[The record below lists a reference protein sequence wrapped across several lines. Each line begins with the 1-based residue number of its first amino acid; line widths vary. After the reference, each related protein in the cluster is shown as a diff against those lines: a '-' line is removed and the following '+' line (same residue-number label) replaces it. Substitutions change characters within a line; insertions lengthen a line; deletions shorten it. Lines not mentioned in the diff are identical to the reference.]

1 MVPFSVF
8 LIVPFAEVLLPFALR
23 IFPNLLPSSYED
35 KSARE
40 KKVSNLKVTQ
50 KEVSTFL
57 KATLRETGLPVTGAT
72 AKNKE
77 FAEFFK
83 KVRNTGE
90 APSAQDAIKVC
101 KIFKDDLTLDN
112 LSRPQ
117 LVATCKYMDL
127 NSFGSDAM
135 LRYNLRQ
142 RMRQIKRDD
151 RVIFDEGV
159 ESLSV
164 PELQAACT
172 SRGIRTHAVSTPC
185 LRENMSMW
193 LDLRLKQ
200 GIPSMLL
207 ILSNAYL
214 YSQGAKAAPMSS
226 QIEALQFVLSSVPE
240 ELLREIKLES
250 YSTGYDATNKQ
261 RLKAVK
267 RQQELIEGEHEQES
281 KNEKE
286 DAVARKDT
294 KNMGDYYDKKPVTG
308 YQKQSN
314 EAIEA
319 SKDGKWVE
327 GLQTTPFQN
336 KKK

>member
-1 MVPFSVF
+1 MFV
-8 LIVPFAEVLLPFALR
+8 IVPFAEVLLPLALR
-23 IFPNLLPSSYED
+23 IFPNLLPSSYEG

-40 KKVSNLKVTQ
+40 KRVSNLKVTQ
-50 KEVSTFL
+50 KEVSAFL

-72 AKNKE
+72 VKNEE

-90 APSAQDAIKVC
+90 APSTQDVIKVC

-127 NSFGSDAM
+127 NSFGTDAM

-151 RVIFDEGV
+151 RVVSDEGV
-159 ESLSV
+159 ESLSA
-164 PELQAACT
+164 PELQMACI
-172 SRGIRTHAVSTPC
+172 SRGIRTHAVPTTR
-185 LRENMSMW
+185 LREKMSMW

-200 GIPSMLL
+200 GIPSILL
-207 ILSNAYL
+207 ILGNAYL
-214 YSQGAKAAPMSS
+214 YSQGTKEAPMFS
-226 QIEALQFVLSSVPE
+226 QVEALQFVLSSVPE

-250 YSTGYDATNKQ
+250 YSTGHDATNKQ
-261 RLKAVK
+261 RLKLVK

-281 KNEKE
+281 ENEKE
-286 DAVARKDT
+286 DAMTRKDT
-294 KNMGDYYDKKPVTG
+294 EDMDDHYDKKSETG

-319 SKDGKWVE
+319 SKDSKWVE